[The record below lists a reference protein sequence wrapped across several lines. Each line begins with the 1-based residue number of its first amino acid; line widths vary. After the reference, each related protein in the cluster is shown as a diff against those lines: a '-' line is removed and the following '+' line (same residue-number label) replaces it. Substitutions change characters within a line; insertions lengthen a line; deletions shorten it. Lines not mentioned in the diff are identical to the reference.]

1 MASRWILAF
10 LVVLLAVAPSAAQQ
24 PLPLDPGKA
33 WKHKHSGI
41 IVPATLAGTPRDRG
55 MTYAP
60 DELDLGLSFVVGD
73 AAESLTVYIF
83 RNTNGAVPVWFSQ
96 AQWGIEHRGNFG
108 APRSCRCG
116 RGVRSAGSEKR
127 IGTEGDLH
135 TGPRRLSKHGA
146 DAIPGRSVVCEDTC
160 LVANA
165 HAD

>member
-1 MASRWILAF
+1 MASRWILAV
-10 LVVLLAVAPSAAQQ
+10 LVALLAVAPSAAQQ

-83 RNTNGAVPVWFSQ
+83 RNTNGAVPVWFFQ
-96 AQWGIEHRGNFG
+96 AQWESNIAAISGTPLLPLR
-108 APRSCRCG
+108 PWRSFR
-116 RGVRSAGSEKR
+116 RVRKTNR
-127 IGTEGDLH
+127 D
-135 TGPRRLSKHGA
+135 
-146 DAIPGRSVVCEDTC
+146 
-160 LVANA
+160 
-165 HAD
+165 

>member
-60 DELDLGLSFVVGD
+60 DELPNRLPS
-73 AAESLTVYIF
+73 IF
-83 RNTNGAVPVWFSQ
+83 S
-96 AQWGIEHRGNFG
+96 
-108 APRSCRCG
+108 
-116 RGVRSAGSEKR
+116 
-127 IGTEGDLH
+127 
-135 TGPRRLSKHGA
+135 
-146 DAIPGRSVVCEDTC
+146 AIPTARCQCGFPRHSGESNIAAISGTPLLPLRRWRSFRRVRKTNRD
-160 LVANA
+160 
-165 HAD
+165 